1 MGGQAGRPAAGK
13 GPLCRLCVG
22 LPPRVVSP
30 VRVGQSGAGRP
41 GGGVG
46 RASGDPF
53 AVLPPRPVRAMRGPS
68 GGAGRRPGVAAGRCC
83 RLLWPCRGDCASG
96 AVRAP
101 GSRRIELRQNRCRG
115 AAGEGRPG
123 NRRAVARG
131 CRPGPAGPVPG
142 AGCRVPSAGCRVP
155 GAGCWVPGAGCGCR
169 VPRASCRAGRSWPG
183 RRGQSARWPHLA
195 GGRSRRLRGR
205 RLSRGHGG
213 GGMMAAT
220 TTRPHRSRPR
230 YSHPVSFEGPSAS
243 WPTRPEAARAVLR
256 QRPRLCPHPLP
267 PVSQGEVQASCHGSI
282 DLSRD
287 FLFGRDFLY
296 LQDQLVQ
303 PLHRGSARARGV
315 PRCAL

>member
-115 AAGEGRPG
+115 GRPG
-123 NRRAVARG
+123 RGGRGIAVPSPAAVG
-131 CRPGPAGPVPG
+131 PGRPGRCRVPG
-142 AGCRVPSAGCRVP
+142 AECRVPGAGCRVP
-155 GAGCWVPGAGCGCR
+155 GAGCRVPGADAACR
-169 VPRASCRAGRSWPG
+169 VLRAGPAG
-183 RRGQSARWPHLA
+183 RDPEEGASRHDGRTSRA
-195 GGRSRRLRGR
+195 GEVGGFA
-205 RLSRGHGG
+205 GG

-256 QRPRLCPHPLP
+256 QRPRLCPQPLP

>member
-1 MGGQAGRPAAGK
+1 
-13 GPLCRLCVG
+13 
-22 LPPRVVSP
+22 
-30 VRVGQSGAGRP
+30 
-41 GGGVG
+41 
-46 RASGDPF
+46 
-53 AVLPPRPVRAMRGPS
+53 
-68 GGAGRRPGVAAGRCC
+68 
-83 RLLWPCRGDCASG
+83 LLWPCRGDCASG

-115 AAGEGRPG
+115 AVGEGRPG

-142 AGCRVPSAGCRVP
+142 AECRVPGAGCRVP
-155 GAGCWVPGAGCGCR
+155 GAGCRVPGADAACR
-169 VPRASCRAGRSWPG
+169 VLRAGPAG
-183 RRGQSARWPHLA
+183 RDPEEGASRHDGRTSRA
-195 GGRSRRLRGR
+195 GEVGGFA
-205 RLSRGHGG
+205 GG

>member
-1 MGGQAGRPAAGK
+1 MPSPAAV
-13 GPLCRLCVG
+13 GP
-22 LPPRVVSP
+22 
-30 VRVGQSGAGRP
+30 GRP
-41 GGGVG
+41 G
-46 RASGDPF
+46 
-53 AVLPPRPVRAMRGPS
+53 
-68 GGAGRRPGVAAGRCC
+68 
-83 RLLWPCRGDCASG
+83 
-96 AVRAP
+96 
-101 GSRRIELRQNRCRG
+101 RCR
-115 AAGEGRPG
+115 
-123 NRRAVARG
+123 
-131 CRPGPAGPVPG
+131 VPG
-142 AGCRVPSAGCRVP
+142 AECRVPGAGCRVP
-155 GAGCWVPGAGCGCR
+155 GAGCRVPGADAACR
-169 VPRASCRAGRSWPG
+169 VLRAGPAG
-183 RRGQSARWPHLA
+183 RDPEEGASRHDGRTSRA
-195 GGRSRRLRGR
+195 GEVGGFA
-205 RLSRGHGG
+205 GG

>member
-1 MGGQAGRPAAGK
+1 MPSPAAV
-13 GPLCRLCVG
+13 GP
-22 LPPRVVSP
+22 
-30 VRVGQSGAGRP
+30 GRP
-41 GGGVG
+41 G
-46 RASGDPF
+46 R
-53 AVLPPRPVRAMRGPS
+53 
-68 GGAGRRPGVAAGRCC
+68 
-83 RLLWPCRGDCASG
+83 
-96 AVRAP
+96 
-101 GSRRIELRQNRCRG
+101 
-115 AAGEGRPG
+115 
-123 NRRAVARG
+123 
-131 CRPGPAGPVPG
+131 
-142 AGCRVPSAGCRVP
+142 CRVPGAGCRVP
-155 GAGCWVPGAGCGCR
+155 GAGCRVPGADAACR
-169 VPRASCRAGRSWPG
+169 VLRAGPAG
-183 RRGQSARWPHLA
+183 RDPEEGASRHDGRTSRA
-195 GGRSRRLRGR
+195 GEVGGFA
-205 RLSRGHGG
+205 GG